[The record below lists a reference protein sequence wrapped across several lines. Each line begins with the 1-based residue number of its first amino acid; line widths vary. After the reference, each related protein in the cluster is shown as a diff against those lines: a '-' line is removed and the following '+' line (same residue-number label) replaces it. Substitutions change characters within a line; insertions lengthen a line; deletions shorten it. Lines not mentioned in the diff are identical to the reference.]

1 MILAGEAAAT
11 AAIVLVSVCV
21 LATADRTAPPPPA
34 AAAAESAACPRA
46 RAELMR
52 QPATASASPVA
63 AAMLAIARPLTLAP
77 LFECGSEG
85 QSNSREE
92 RTQLVNIV
100 RCVERTRARV
110 DTRSPPPVPCW
121 LRACARQGPRE
132 SPGTTMR
139 RRETSRV
146 RRKQNA
152 PPAKSLKRRKITRGA
167 ERRGSVISDWTCCC
181 ICDTRGLTLVDTASE
196 RSFTLSHTHSPL
208 TNTTR

>member
-110 DTRSPPPVPCW
+110 DTRSPPPPPVGCVPARAKARAKAPAPRCGGGRPPEFGGSKTRR
-121 LRACARQGPRE
+121 LRRASSGAR
-132 SPGTTMR
+132 
-139 RRETSRV
+139 SRAV
-146 RRKQNA
+146 RRGEEA
-152 PPAKSLKRRKITRGA
+152 
-167 ERRGSVISDWTCCC
+167 
-181 ICDTRGLTLVDTASE
+181 
-196 RSFTLSHTHSPL
+196 
-208 TNTTR
+208 